1 MEDLTKQ
8 AGFEQA
14 NKEFHREVA
23 IAQARPLIYKVA
35 IILWI
40 LFDLVLIGLLVFV
53 VVGYLVYGQFS
64 DRRSTADLSQNLS
77 LIHANAADRSAGSLL
92 VDDSFVLG
100 SEGSYDFVAELT
112 NPNED
117 WFAEFSYSFAGASGE
132 TSQLSGFIFP
142 GETKYLIALNEDIE
156 GSMRGAEINVSNLK
170 WTRMDGHL
178 IENRTAWYQEH
189 SNFSITGIAH
199 GIVEVGGKQIVRS
212 TFTVTNSSPYQ
223 YWSAPFILVLKRNG
237 VPIGVNQVSL
247 AGLEVGETRTVNVN
261 WFDNTPSSGDLIIES
276 SINFLDENAYML
288 ARSETEVDVR
298 DAENR

>member
-53 VVGYLVYGQFS
+53 VVGYLVCGQFS
-64 DRRSTADLSQNLS
+64 DRRSTADL
-77 LIHANAADRSAGSLL
+77 
-92 VDDSFVLG
+92 
-100 SEGSYDFVAELT
+100 
-112 NPNED
+112 
-117 WFAEFSYSFAGASGE
+117 SYSFAGASGE

-288 ARSETEVDVR
+288 ARSETEVDV
-298 DAENR
+298 